1 MSNNVFH
8 LPLHTDQKT
17 KMDASRQTF
26 VVLALL
32 EYKPHI
38 KSGILHR

>member
-8 LPLHTDQKT
+8 SPLHTDQKT

-26 VVLALL
+26 VVLALEVWNTNL
-32 EYKPHI
+32 I
-38 KSGILHR
+38 